1 MDNKVRMAPV
11 NVRIN
16 PLGGA
21 VCIVFLLCTFV
32 YMFGLPEWLGRRE
45 ERVSMKELLSA
56 GIVLARRGG
65 DRVREIRRHNSLEER
80 VKGETAEGA
89 KEMVSQG
96 DMESHRT
103 IVHGFNKAFP
113 GLMVT
118 LFYFSIFF
126 FFLFFIYIIILFIYY
141 IFYFFFY
148 FAACNSVIKALRPKW
163 HAGIIFLV

>member
-1 MDNKVRMAPV
+1 MSRGNKTDPSSGTGFYPEKALKRAGTTSLTWICWMDNKIRMAPV
-11 NVRIN
+11 NVKIN

-65 DRVREIRRHNSLEER
+65 DRVREIRRGNNIGER

-103 IVHGFNKAFP
+103 IMHGFNKAFP
-113 GLMVT
+113 GLMVI
-118 LFYFSIFF
+118 LL
-126 FFLFFIYIIILFIYY
+126 FFLTKHVDQNIGL
-141 IFYFFFY
+141 
-148 FAACNSVIKALRPKW
+148 L
-163 HAGIIFLV
+163 